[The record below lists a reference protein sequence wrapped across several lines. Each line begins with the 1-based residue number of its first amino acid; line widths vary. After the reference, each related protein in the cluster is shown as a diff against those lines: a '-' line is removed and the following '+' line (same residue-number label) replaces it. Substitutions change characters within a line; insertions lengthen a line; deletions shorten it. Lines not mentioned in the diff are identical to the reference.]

1 MRTLADPLRPLL
13 LFLCV
18 CLCVCVCVCVTAS
31 AGGGIG
37 ESNQDDGGAV
47 PAVAWAFTSQQPP
60 ANNAAIQVILFT
72 AHRFRQMG
80 IYTPP
85 CAAIVHASLVPVS
98 DPCFHACTI

>member
-47 PAVAWAFTSQQPP
+47 PAVAWAVTSQQPP
-60 ANNAAIQVILFT
+60 ANNAAIQVSFLPHT
-72 AHRFRQMG
+72 AFDKWAYIPH
-80 IYTPP
+80 
-85 CAAIVHASLVPVS
+85 LVLPLCM
-98 DPCFHACTI
+98 PA

>member
-1 MRTLADPLRPLL
+1 
-13 LFLCV
+13 
-18 CLCVCVCVCVTAS
+18 
-31 AGGGIG
+31 
-37 ESNQDDGGAV
+37 
-47 PAVAWAFTSQQPP
+47 
-60 ANNAAIQVILFT
+60 VILFT